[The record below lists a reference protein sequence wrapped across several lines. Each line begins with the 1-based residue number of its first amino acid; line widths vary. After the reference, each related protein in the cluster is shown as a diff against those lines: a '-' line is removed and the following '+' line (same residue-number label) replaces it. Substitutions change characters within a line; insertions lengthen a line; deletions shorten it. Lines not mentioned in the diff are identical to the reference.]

1 MIEPRKSI
9 ACCDR
14 LDEFAGSRDA
24 PSFLKD
30 NRLLDKVPL
39 KKPGLLR
46 VCSMTALVGLIERI
60 EEPHSQAL
68 KVVHI
73 ASD

>member
-30 NRLLDKVPL
+30 TETPNKDVC
-39 KKPGLLR
+39 LR
-46 VCSMTALVGLIERI
+46 VLAEYVN
-60 EEPHSQAL
+60 A
-68 KVVHI
+68 
-73 ASD
+73 